1 MQPSQKQFERF
12 KQRSGMTRFH
22 ENHHGCCVE
31 SGPQETRRPVG
42 RASQESVQEIG
53 ISRRGEQVCG
63 WRQEERFRISIGRK
77 VTGTMGVT
85 EREQSS
91 LMPGFLSGVT
101 GLKTLVVYFTFSIR
115 L

>member
-1 MQPSQKQFERF
+1 M
-12 KQRSGMTRFH
+12 MRFH
-22 ENHHGCCVE
+22 ENHQGCCVE
-31 SGPQETRRPVG
+31 SGPRETRRPVG

-53 ISRRGEQVCG
+53 ISRRGEQV
-63 WRQEERFRISIGRK
+63 WRWKQEEKFRIYLGRK

-101 GLKTLVVYFTFSIR
+101 GLKILVVYFTFAVR